1 MGILFRFTA
10 GLNPKLSFAIVG
22 GTGIFLT
29 CVLIFMIKEPNLSK
43 KKSTA

>member
-1 MGILFRFTA
+1 MGVLFRFTA

-29 CVLIFMIKEPNLSK
+29 CILIFMIKEPDLRAK
-43 KKSTA
+43 KPIA